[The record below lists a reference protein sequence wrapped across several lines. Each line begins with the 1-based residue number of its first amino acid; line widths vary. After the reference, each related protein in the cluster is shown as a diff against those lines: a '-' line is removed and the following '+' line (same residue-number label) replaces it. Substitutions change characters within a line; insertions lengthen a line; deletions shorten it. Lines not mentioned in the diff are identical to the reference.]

1 MSSLPCIDIVVVN
14 YFSSAD
20 VARCLAQLSP
30 WPHGTI
36 WLVDNSADAAEAK
49 ALHECAGHLPYVTLI
64 DPGKNL
70 GFGRGCNL
78 AFETSSAPLV
88 LLLNPDAQV
97 SKQDLITLAR
107 TVQADPRLGAASP
120 RIYWNEARTF
130 LLPEAF
136 PQTPATALGQAL
148 SSRAAAVAKWM
159 AARYIHRQQARM
171 TSGTPYQV
179 DFLAGAVLMLRR
191 EAVMDA
197 GGLFDP
203 GYFMFFEDSD
213 LSLRL
218 RRAGYCLAMVP
229 AAAAVHEYRHKAFKA
244 DMMARSRERYYV
256 KHFPRFHRLS
266 HGLARLDRISHAVD
280 AGRWFDKL
288 PNPCRTLQDFTA
300 QAGDAGVLAFSPS
313 MLMRPAIF
321 RPPAESVQSFS
332 EEEWSLLEPAA
343 YVALMQHTASRRRW
357 VHFERVA

>member
-1 MSSLPCIDIVVVN
+1 MSSLPCIDIVIVN
-14 YFSSAD
+14 YFSAVD

-36 WLVDNSADAAEAK
+36 WLVDNSADAAEGL
-49 ALHECAGHLPYVTLI
+49 ALRERAGHLPFVTII

-107 TVQADPRLGAASP
+107 TVQEDPRLGAASP

-136 PQTPATALGQAL
+136 PQTPATAVGQAL
-148 SSRAAAVAKWM
+148 ASRTPAMSRWM

-171 TSGTPYQV
+171 TSGTPYPV
-179 DFLAGAVLMLRR
+179 SFLAGAVLMLRR
-191 EAVMDA
+191 EAVIEA

-218 RRAGYCLAMVP
+218 RRSGYRLAMVP
-229 AAAAVHEYRHKAFKA
+229 TAAAVHEYRHKAFKA
-244 DMMARSRERYYV
+244 DMMAQSRDRYYV
-256 KHFPRFHRLS
+256 KNFPRFHRLS
-266 HGLARLDRISHAVD
+266 DGLSKLDRMSHAVET
-280 AGRWFDKL
+280 GRWFDVLAK
-288 PNPCRTLQDFTA
+288 PCATLQDFTS
-300 QAGDAGVLAFSPS
+300 QAGPAGVLAFSPS
-313 MLMRPAIF
+313 MLMMPAIF
-321 RPPAESVQSFS
+321 RPRDAVVKGFS
-332 EEEWSLLEPAA
+332 EDEWSLLEPAA
-343 YVALMQHTASRRRW
+343 YVALMPNPTSGERW

>member
-1 MSSLPCIDIVVVN
+1 MSSLPCIDVVIVN
-14 YFSSAD
+14 YFSAVD
-20 VARCLAQLSP
+20 VARCLAQLSL

-36 WLVDNSADAAEAK
+36 WLVDNSADAAEGL
-49 ALHECAGHLPYVTLI
+49 ALRECAGHLPFVTII

-107 TVQADPRLGAASP
+107 TLQADPGLGAVSP

-130 LLPEAF
+130 MLPEAF
-136 PQTPATALGQAL
+136 AQTPATAMGQAL
-148 SSRAAAVAKWM
+148 ASRAPRFAKWT
-159 AARYIHRQQARM
+159 AARYISQQQARM
-171 TSGTPYQV
+171 ASGRPYPV
-179 DFLAGAVLMLRR
+179 SFLAGAVLMLRR
-191 EAVMDA
+191 DAVIEA

-218 RRAGYCLAMVP
+218 RRSGYRLAMVT

-244 DMMARSRERYYV
+244 DMMAQSRDRYYV

-266 HGLARLDRISHAVD
+266 DGLAKLDNMSHAVEVN
-280 AGRWFDKL
+280 RWFDVL
-288 PNPCRTLQDFTA
+288 ATPCRTLQDFTS
-300 QAGDAGVLAFSPS
+300 QAGDGGVVAFSPS
-313 MLMRPAIF
+313 MLMMPAIF
-321 RPPAESVQSFS
+321 RPRDAAVQRFS
-332 EEEWSLLEPAA
+332 EDEWSLLEPAA
-343 YVALMQHTASRRRW
+343 YVALMQHGTFHGRW
-357 VHFERVA
+357 VYFERVA